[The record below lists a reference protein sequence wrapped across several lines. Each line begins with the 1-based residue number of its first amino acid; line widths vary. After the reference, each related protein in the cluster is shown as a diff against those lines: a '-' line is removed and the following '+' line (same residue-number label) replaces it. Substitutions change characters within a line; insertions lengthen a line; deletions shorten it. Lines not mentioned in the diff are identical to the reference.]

1 MRDLNLYGI
10 SGLHQYVDAENF
22 GLILDNVNAK
32 YNRAIWRQFASWG
45 KPTDDREWKQG
56 IKKTP
61 ILVRASVL
69 GTHSEKP
76 QRSTIGWEFYGGTL
90 PQVGHGFN
98 ITQDD
103 MIELRKNAKLADMTF
118 GEALTD
124 SFVLNSDAMIGGVHN
139 ELSYMVMQAMSTGEI
154 HDIAVDG
161 ARYDFKFQIPDENFM
176 KPVKDWFVWVNQGTE
191 QNPKWVLV
199 ANEDADVVEDFL
211 TFQKYLTDTLSLG
224 VDHWKLS
231 KDLLDKILLH
241 PSVKNS
247 YLVSKYG
254 NNYMNIT
261 IQDGTTTINHDP
273 RMKVVRTELLNWLH
287 NDMKVWP
294 FQEIDF
300 KSRHEEDGK
309 PVADAPAF
317 DIHNMVA
324 ASRAYRPF
332 EIKCMNSI
340 LKDRNKMGAHNDSVR
355 THFVEDRIAVQN
367 VWQDRPMMN
376 IIDCELYAGPV
387 FNNVRD
393 YGIATVWKERA

>member
-1 MRDLNLYGI
+1 MRDMNLYGI

-45 KPTDDREWKQG
+45 DTTDDREWKQG

-69 GTHSEKP
+69 GTHSGKP
-76 QRSTIGWEFYGGTL
+76 QRSTLGWELYGGTL

-98 ITQDD
+98 ITKDD
-103 MIELRKNAKLADMTF
+103 MIELRKVAKLSNLTF

-124 SFVLNSDAMIGGVHN
+124 SFITNSDAMLGGVHN

-154 HDIAVDG
+154 HDVAVDG
-161 ARYDFKFQIPDENFM
+161 ARYDFKFQIPDENFLAPENG
-176 KPVKDWFVWVNQGTE
+176 KEWYVWDTSGAT
-191 QNPKWVLV
+191 PKLV
-199 ANEDADVVEDFL
+199 ANPAADVIEDIL

-231 KDLLDKILLH
+231 KDLLDKIVLH
-241 PSVKNS
+241 PSVLTAYKASKN
-247 YLVSKYG
+247 YFHPENV
-254 NNYMNIT
+254 
-261 IQDGTTTINHDP
+261 
-273 RMKVVRTELLNWLH
+273 KVVRTDVLNWMH

-309 PVADAPAF
+309 PVADDPAF

-332 EIKCMNSI
+332 EMKCMNSI
-340 LKDRNKMGAHNDSVR
+340 LIDRVKMGGLDPSTR
-355 THFVEDRIAVQN
+355 YSFVEGRIAVRNSWQEDPILN
-367 VWQDRPMMN
+367 V
-376 IIDCELYAGPV
+376 IDCELYAGPV
-387 FNNVRD
+387 FNNVHD
-393 YGIATVWKERA
+393 YAIATVWKEYEP

>member
-1 MRDLNLYGI
+1 MRDKNLYGI

-32 YNRAIWRQFASWG
+32 YNKAIWRQFASWG
-45 KPTDDREWKQG
+45 EPTDDREWKQG

-69 GTHSEKP
+69 GTHSGKP
-76 QRSTIGWEFYGGTL
+76 QRSTLGWELYGGTL

-98 ITQDD
+98 ITKDD
-103 MIELRKNAKLADMTF
+103 MIELRKVAKLSNLTF

-124 SFVLNSDAMIGGVHN
+124 SFILNSDAMLGGVHN

-154 HDIAVDG
+154 HDVAVDG

-176 KPVKDWFVWVNQGTE
+176 SPDTGKDWCVWDTSGAT
-191 QNPKWVLV
+191 PKLV
-199 ANEDADVVEDFL
+199 ANNSADVIEDIL

-231 KDLLDKILLH
+231 KDLLDKIVTH
-241 PSVKNS
+241 PSVLTAYKASKNYYNPS
-247 YLVSKYG
+247 QV
-254 NNYMNIT
+254 
-261 IQDGTTTINHDP
+261 
-273 RMKVVRTELLNWLH
+273 KVVRTEVLAWMH
-287 NDMKVWP
+287 NDLKVWP

-309 PVADAPAF
+309 PVADDPAF

-332 EIKCMNSI
+332 EMKCMNSI
-340 LKDRNKMGAHNDSVR
+340 LIDRVKMGGLDPSTR
-355 THFVEDRIAVQN
+355 YSFVEGRIAVRNSWQEDPILN
-367 VWQDRPMMN
+367 V
-376 IIDCELYAGPV
+376 IDCELYAGPV
-387 FNNVRD
+387 FNNVHD
-393 YGIATVWKERA
+393 YGIATVWKDYGG

>member
-1 MRDLNLYGI
+1 MRDMNLYGI

-45 KPTDDREWKQG
+45 EPTDDREWKQG

-69 GTHSEKP
+69 GTHSGKP
-76 QRSTIGWEFYGGTL
+76 QRSTLGWELYGGTL

-98 ITQDD
+98 ITKDD
-103 MIELRKNAKLADMTF
+103 MIELRKVAKLSNLTF

-124 SFVLNSDAMIGGVHN
+124 SFITNSDAMLGGVHN

-154 HDIAVDG
+154 HDVAVDG
-161 ARYDFKFQIPDENFM
+161 ARYDFKFQIPDENFLS
-176 KPVKDWFVWVNQGTE
+176 PDTGKDWYIWDTTGAT
-191 QNPKWVLV
+191 PKLI
-199 ANEDADVVEDFL
+199 ANTSADVIEDIL

-231 KDLLDKILLH
+231 KDLLDKIVLH
-241 PSVKNS
+241 PSVLTAYKASKN
-247 YLVSKYG
+247 YFHPENV
-254 NNYMNIT
+254 
-261 IQDGTTTINHDP
+261 
-273 RMKVVRTELLNWLH
+273 KVVRTDVLNWMH

-309 PVADAPAF
+309 PVADDPAF

-332 EIKCMNSI
+332 EMKCMNSI
-340 LKDRNKMGAHNDSVR
+340 LIDRVKMGGLDPSTR
-355 THFVEDRIAVQN
+355 YSFVEGRIAVRNSWQEDPILN
-367 VWQDRPMMN
+367 V
-376 IIDCELYAGPV
+376 IDCELYAGPV
-387 FNNVRD
+387 FNNVHD
-393 YGIATVWKERA
+393 YAIATVWKEYEP

>member
-1 MRDLNLYGI
+1 MRDKNLYGI
-10 SGLHQYVDAENF
+10 SGLHQFVDAESF

-32 YNRAIWRQFASWG
+32 YNKAIWRQFASWG
-45 KPTDDREWKQG
+45 EPTDDREWKQG

-69 GTHSEKP
+69 GTHSGKP
-76 QRSTIGWEFYGGTL
+76 QRSTLGWELYGGTL

-98 ITQDD
+98 ITKDD
-103 MIELRKNAKLADMTF
+103 MIELRKVAKLSNLTF

-124 SFVLNSDAMIGGVHN
+124 SFILNSDAMLGGVHN

-154 HDIAVDG
+154 HDVAVDG
-161 ARYDFKFQIPDENFM
+161 ARYDFKFQIPDENFLAPDNG
-176 KPVKDWFVWVNQGTE
+176 KEWYIWDTTGGT
-191 QNPKWVLV
+191 PVLV
-199 ANEDADVVEDFL
+199 ANPNADVIEDIL

-231 KDLLDKILLH
+231 KDLLDKIVIH
-241 PSVKNS
+241 PSVLTAYKASKN
-247 YLVSKYG
+247 YFHPEDV
-254 NNYMNIT
+254 
-261 IQDGTTTINHDP
+261 
-273 RMKVVRTELLNWLH
+273 KVVRTDVLNWMH

-309 PVADAPAF
+309 PVADDPAF

-332 EIKCMNSI
+332 EMKCMNSI
-340 LKDRNKMGAHNDSVR
+340 LVDRVKMGGLDPSTR
-355 THFVEDRIAVQN
+355 YSFVEGRIAVRNSWQEDPILN
-367 VWQDRPMMN
+367 V
-376 IIDCELYAGPV
+376 IDCELYAGPV
-387 FNNVRD
+387 FNNVHD
-393 YGIATVWKERA
+393 YGIATVWKEYDG

>member
-1 MRDLNLYGI
+1 MRDKNLYGI

-61 ILVRASVL
+61 ILVRASIL
-69 GTHSEKP
+69 GTHSGKP
-76 QRSTIGWEFYGGTL
+76 QRSTLGWEFYGGTL

-98 ITQDD
+98 ITKDD
-103 MIELRKNAKLADMTF
+103 MIELRKEAKLRNVTF

-124 SFVLNSDAMIGGVHN
+124 SFILNSDAMLGGVHN

-154 HDIAVDG
+154 HDVAVDG
-161 ARYDFKFQIPDENFM
+161 ARYDFKFQIPDENFLAPESG
-176 KPVKDWFVWVNQGTE
+176 KEWYTQDSNGNVT
-191 QNPKWVLV
+191 
-199 ANEDADVVEDFL
+199 ANSNADVVEDIL
-211 TFQKYLTDTLSLG
+211 TFQKYLTKTRNLG

-231 KDLLDKILLH
+231 DDLLDKILKH
-241 PSVKNS
+241 PSVVTAYKASKN
-247 YLVSKYG
+247 YYHPEDV
-254 NNYMNIT
+254 
-261 IQDGTTTINHDP
+261 
-273 RMKVVRTELLNWLH
+273 KVIRGDVLTWLH

-300 KSRHEEDGK
+300 QSRHEEDGK
-309 PVADAPAF
+309 PVADEPAF

-332 EIKCMNSI
+332 EMKCMNSI
-340 LKDRNKMGAHNDSVR
+340 LIDRVKMGGLDPSTR
-355 THFVEDRIAVQN
+355 YSFVEGRIAVRNSWQEDPILN
-367 VWQDRPMMN
+367 V
-376 IIDCELYAGPV
+376 IDCELYAGPV
-387 FNNVRD
+387 FNNVHD
-393 YGIATVWKERA
+393 YGIATVWKDYSE

>member
-32 YNRAIWRQFASWG
+32 YNKAIWRQFASWG

-69 GTHSEKP
+69 GTHSGKP
-76 QRSTIGWEFYGGTL
+76 QRSTTGWEFYGGTL

-98 ITQDD
+98 ITKDD
-103 MIELRKNAKLADMTF
+103 MIELRKAAKLSNITF

-124 SFVLNSDAMIGGVHN
+124 SFIFNSDAMLGGVHN

-154 HDIAVDG
+154 HDVAVDG
-161 ARYDFKFQIPDENFM
+161 ARYDFKFQIPDENFLAPDNGKEWYIWDTSGASPVL
-176 KPVKDWFVWVNQGTE
+176 KPNTS
-191 QNPKWVLV
+191 
-199 ANEDADVVEDFL
+199 ADVIEDIL
-211 TFQKYLTDTLSLG
+211 AFQKYLTETLNLG

-231 KDLLDKILLH
+231 KDLLDKIVLH
-241 PSVKNS
+241 PSVLTAYKASKN
-247 YLVSKYG
+247 YFHPEDV
-254 NNYMNIT
+254 
-261 IQDGTTTINHDP
+261 
-273 RMKVVRTELLNWLH
+273 KVVRTDVLNWMH

-309 PVADAPAF
+309 PVADDPAF

-332 EIKCMNSI
+332 EMKCMNSI
-340 LKDRNKMGAHNDSVR
+340 LVDRVKMGGLDPSTR
-355 THFVEDRIAVQN
+355 YSFVEGRIAVRNSWQEDPILN
-367 VWQDRPMMN
+367 V
-376 IIDCELYAGPV
+376 IDCELYAGPV
-387 FNNVRD
+387 FNNVND
-393 YGIATVWKERA
+393 YGIATVWKDYAG

>member
-1 MRDLNLYGI
+1 MRDMNLYGI

-45 KPTDDREWKQG
+45 EPTDDREWKQG

-69 GTHSEKP
+69 GTHSGKP
-76 QRSTIGWEFYGGTL
+76 QRSTLGWELYGGTL

-98 ITQDD
+98 ITKDD
-103 MIELRKNAKLADMTF
+103 MIELRKVAKLSNLTF

-124 SFVLNSDAMIGGVHN
+124 SFITNSDAMLGGVHN

-154 HDIAVDG
+154 HDVAVDG
-161 ARYDFKFQIPDENFM
+161 ARYDFKFQIPDENFLS
-176 KPVKDWFVWVNQGTE
+176 PDTGKDWYIWDTTSGT
-191 QNPKWVLV
+191 PKLV
-199 ANEDADVVEDFL
+199 ANPAADVIEDIL

-231 KDLLDKILLH
+231 KDLLDKIVLH
-241 PSVKNS
+241 PSVLTAYKASKN
-247 YLVSKYG
+247 YFHPENV
-254 NNYMNIT
+254 
-261 IQDGTTTINHDP
+261 
-273 RMKVVRTELLNWLH
+273 KVVRTDVLNWMH
-287 NDMKVWP
+287 NNMKVWP

-309 PVADAPAF
+309 PVADDPAF

-332 EIKCMNSI
+332 EMKCMNSI
-340 LKDRNKMGAHNDSVR
+340 LIDRVKMGGLDPSTR
-355 THFVEDRIAVQN
+355 YSFVEGRIAVRNSWQEDPILN
-367 VWQDRPMMN
+367 V
-376 IIDCELYAGPV
+376 IDCELYAGPV
-387 FNNVRD
+387 FNNVHD
-393 YGIATVWKERA
+393 YAIATVWKEYEP

>member
-32 YNRAIWRQFASWG
+32 YNKAIWRQFASWG

-69 GTHSEKP
+69 GTHSGKP
-76 QRSTIGWEFYGGTL
+76 QRSTTGWEFYGGTL

-98 ITQDD
+98 ITKDD
-103 MIELRKNAKLADMTF
+103 MIELRKAAKLSNITF

-124 SFVLNSDAMIGGVHN
+124 SFIYNSDAMLGGVHN

-154 HDIAVDG
+154 HDVAVDG
-161 ARYDFKFQIPDENFM
+161 ARYDFKFQIPDENFLAPDSGKEWYIWDTTGASPVL
-176 KPVKDWFVWVNQGTE
+176 KPNT
-191 QNPKWVLV
+191 N
-199 ANEDADVVEDFL
+199 ADVIEDIL
-211 TFQKYLTDTLSLG
+211 AFQKYLTDTLNLG

-231 KDLLDKILLH
+231 KDLLDKIVLH
-241 PSVKNS
+241 PSVLTAYKASKN
-247 YLVSKYG
+247 YFHPEDV
-254 NNYMNIT
+254 
-261 IQDGTTTINHDP
+261 
-273 RMKVVRTELLNWLH
+273 KVVRTDVLNWMH

-309 PVADAPAF
+309 PVADDPAF

-332 EIKCMNSI
+332 EMKCMNSI
-340 LKDRNKMGAHNDSVR
+340 LVDRVKMGGLDPSTR
-355 THFVEDRIAVQN
+355 YSFVEGRIAVRNSWQEDPILN
-367 VWQDRPMMN
+367 V
-376 IIDCELYAGPV
+376 IDCELYAGPV
-387 FNNVRD
+387 FNNVHD
-393 YGIATVWKERA
+393 YGIATVWKDYVGG

>member
-1 MRDLNLYGI
+1 MRDKNLYGI

-32 YNRAIWRQFASWG
+32 YNKAIWRQFASWG
-45 KPTDDREWKQG
+45 EPTDDREWKQG

-69 GTHSEKP
+69 GTHSGKP
-76 QRSTIGWEFYGGTL
+76 QRSTVGWNIYGGTL

-98 ITQDD
+98 ITKDD
-103 MIELRKNAKLADMTF
+103 MIELRKVAKLSNLTF

-124 SFVLNSDAMIGGVHN
+124 SFILNSDAMLGGVHN

-154 HDIAVDG
+154 HDVAVDG

-176 KPVKDWFVWVNQGTE
+176 APDTGKDWYVWDTSGAT
-191 QNPKWVLV
+191 PKLI
-199 ANEDADVVEDFL
+199 ANNSADVIEDIL

-231 KDLLDKILLH
+231 KDLLDKIVNH
-241 PSVKNS
+241 PSVLTAYKASKNYYNPS
-247 YLVSKYG
+247 QV
-254 NNYMNIT
+254 
-261 IQDGTTTINHDP
+261 
-273 RMKVVRTELLNWLH
+273 KVVRTDVLNWMH
-287 NDMKVWP
+287 NDQKVWP

-309 PVADAPAF
+309 PVADEPAF

-332 EIKCMNSI
+332 EMKCMNSI
-340 LKDRNKMGAHNDSVR
+340 LIDRVKMGGLDPSTR
-355 THFVEDRIAVQN
+355 YSFVEGRIAVRNSWQEDPILN
-367 VWQDRPMMN
+367 V
-376 IIDCELYAGPV
+376 IDCELYAGPV
-387 FNNVRD
+387 FNNVHD
-393 YGIATVWKERA
+393 YGIATVWKDYEG

>member
-1 MRDLNLYGI
+1 MRDMNLYGI

-45 KPTDDREWKQG
+45 EPTDDREWKQG

-69 GTHSEKP
+69 GTHSGKP
-76 QRSTIGWEFYGGTL
+76 QRSTLGWELYGGTL

-98 ITQDD
+98 ITKDD
-103 MIELRKNAKLADMTF
+103 MIELRKFAKLSNLTF

-124 SFVLNSDAMIGGVHN
+124 SFITNSDAMLGGVHN

-154 HDIAVDG
+154 HDVAVDG
-161 ARYDFKFQIPDENFM
+161 ARYDFKFQIPDENFLS
-176 KPVKDWFVWVNQGTE
+176 PDTGKDWYIWDTTGAT
-191 QNPKWVLV
+191 PKLI
-199 ANEDADVVEDFL
+199 ANTSADVIEDIL

-231 KDLLDKILLH
+231 KDLLDKIVLH
-241 PSVKNS
+241 PSVLTAYKASKN
-247 YLVSKYG
+247 YFHPENV
-254 NNYMNIT
+254 
-261 IQDGTTTINHDP
+261 
-273 RMKVVRTELLNWLH
+273 KVVRTDVLNWMH

-309 PVADAPAF
+309 PVADDPAF

-332 EIKCMNSI
+332 EMKCMNSI
-340 LKDRNKMGAHNDSVR
+340 LIDRVKMGGLDPSTR
-355 THFVEDRIAVQN
+355 YSFVEGRIAVRNSWQEDPILN
-367 VWQDRPMMN
+367 V
-376 IIDCELYAGPV
+376 IDCELYAGPV
-387 FNNVRD
+387 FNNVHD
-393 YGIATVWKERA
+393 YAIATVWKEYEP

>member
-1 MRDLNLYGI
+1 MRDMNLYGI

-45 KPTDDREWKQG
+45 EPTDDREWKQG

-69 GTHSEKP
+69 GTHSGKP
-76 QRSTIGWEFYGGTL
+76 QRSTLGWELYGGTL

-98 ITQDD
+98 ITKDD
-103 MIELRKNAKLADMTF
+103 MIELRKFAKLSNLTF

-124 SFVLNSDAMIGGVHN
+124 SFILNSDAMLGGVHN

-154 HDIAVDG
+154 HDVAVDG
-161 ARYDFKFQIPDENFM
+161 ARYDFKFQIPDENFLS
-176 KPVKDWFVWVNQGTE
+176 PDTGKDWYIWDTTSGT
-191 QNPKWVLV
+191 PKLV
-199 ANEDADVVEDFL
+199 ANPAADVIEDIL
-211 TFQKYLTDTLSLG
+211 TFQKYLTDTRSLG

-231 KDLLDKILLH
+231 KDLLDKIVLH
-241 PSVKNS
+241 PSVLTAYKASKN
-247 YLVSKYG
+247 YFHPENV
-254 NNYMNIT
+254 
-261 IQDGTTTINHDP
+261 
-273 RMKVVRTELLNWLH
+273 KVVRTDVLNWMH

-309 PVADAPAF
+309 PVADEPAF

-332 EIKCMNSI
+332 EMKCMNSI
-340 LKDRNKMGAHNDSVR
+340 LIDRVKMGGLDPSTR
-355 THFVEDRIAVQN
+355 YSFVEGRIAVRNSWQEDPILN
-367 VWQDRPMMN
+367 V
-376 IIDCELYAGPV
+376 IDCELYAGPV
-387 FNNVRD
+387 FNNVHD
-393 YGIATVWKERA
+393 YAIATVWKEYEP

>member
-10 SGLHQYVDAENF
+10 SGLHEYVGAEDF

-32 YNRAIWRQFASWG
+32 YNGAIWRKFASWG

-69 GTHSEKP
+69 GTHSGKP
-76 QRSTIGWEFYGGTL
+76 QRSTTGWEFYGGTL

-98 ITQDD
+98 ITKDD
-103 MIELRKNAKLADMTF
+103 MIELRKAAKLSNITF

-124 SFVLNSDAMIGGVHN
+124 SFIYNSDAMLGGVHN

-154 HDIAVDG
+154 HDVAVDG
-161 ARYDFKFQIPDENFM
+161 ARYDFKFQIPDENFLAPDSGKEWYIWDTTGASPVL
-176 KPVKDWFVWVNQGTE
+176 KPNTS
-191 QNPKWVLV
+191 
-199 ANEDADVVEDFL
+199 ADVIEDIL
-211 TFQKYLTDTLSLG
+211 AFQKYLTDTLNLG

-231 KDLLDKILLH
+231 KDLLDKIVLH
-241 PSVKNS
+241 PSVLTAYKASKN
-247 YLVSKYG
+247 YFHPEDV
-254 NNYMNIT
+254 
-261 IQDGTTTINHDP
+261 
-273 RMKVVRTELLNWLH
+273 KVVRTDVLNWMH

-309 PVADAPAF
+309 PVADDPAF

-332 EIKCMNSI
+332 EMKCMNSI
-340 LKDRNKMGAHNDSVR
+340 LVDRVKMGGLDPSTR
-355 THFVEDRIAVQN
+355 YSFVEGRIAVRNSWQEDPILN
-367 VWQDRPMMN
+367 V
-376 IIDCELYAGPV
+376 IDCELYAGPV
-387 FNNVRD
+387 FNNVHD
-393 YGIATVWKERA
+393 YGIATVWKDYEG

>member
-1 MRDLNLYGI
+1 MRDMNLYGI

-45 KPTDDREWKQG
+45 EPTDDREWKQG

-69 GTHSEKP
+69 GTHSGKP
-76 QRSTIGWEFYGGTL
+76 QRSTLGWEMYGGTL

-98 ITQDD
+98 ITKDD
-103 MIELRKNAKLADMTF
+103 LIELRKVAKLRNITF

-124 SFVLNSDAMIGGVHN
+124 SFILNSDAMLGGVHN

-154 HDIAVDG
+154 HDVAVDG
-161 ARYDFKFQIPDENFM
+161 ARYDFKFQIPDENFLS
-176 KPVKDWFVWVNQGTE
+176 PDTGKDWYIWDTTSGT
-191 QNPKWVLV
+191 PKLI
-199 ANEDADVVEDFL
+199 ANTSADVIEDIL

-231 KDLLDKILLH
+231 KDLLDKIVLH
-241 PSVKNS
+241 PSVLTAYKASKN
-247 YLVSKYG
+247 YFHPENV
-254 NNYMNIT
+254 
-261 IQDGTTTINHDP
+261 
-273 RMKVVRTELLNWLH
+273 KVVRTDVLNWMH

-309 PVADAPAF
+309 PVADEPAF

-332 EIKCMNSI
+332 EMKCMNSI
-340 LKDRNKMGAHNDSVR
+340 LIDRVKMGGLDPSTR
-355 THFVEDRIAVQN
+355 YSFVEGRIAVRNSWQEDPILN
-367 VWQDRPMMN
+367 V
-376 IIDCELYAGPV
+376 IDCELYAGPV
-387 FNNVRD
+387 FNNVHD
-393 YGIATVWKERA
+393 YAIATVWKEYEP

>member
-1 MRDLNLYGI
+1 MRDMNLYGI

-45 KPTDDREWKQG
+45 EPTDDREWKQG

-69 GTHSEKP
+69 GTHSGKP
-76 QRSTIGWEFYGGTL
+76 QRSTLGWELYGGTL

-98 ITQDD
+98 ITKDD
-103 MIELRKNAKLADMTF
+103 MIELRKVAKLSNLTF
-118 GEALTD
+118 GETLTD
-124 SFVLNSDAMIGGVHN
+124 SFITNSDAMLGGVHN

-154 HDIAVDG
+154 HDVAVDG
-161 ARYDFKFQIPDENFM
+161 ARYDFKFQIPDENFLS
-176 KPVKDWFVWVNQGTE
+176 PDTGKDWYIWDTTSGT
-191 QNPKWVLV
+191 PKLV
-199 ANEDADVVEDFL
+199 ANPAADVIEDIL

-231 KDLLDKILLH
+231 KDLLDKIVLH
-241 PSVKNS
+241 PSVLTAYKASKN
-247 YLVSKYG
+247 YFHPENV
-254 NNYMNIT
+254 
-261 IQDGTTTINHDP
+261 
-273 RMKVVRTELLNWLH
+273 KVVRTDVLNWMH

-309 PVADAPAF
+309 PVADDPAF

-332 EIKCMNSI
+332 EMKCMNSI
-340 LKDRNKMGAHNDSVR
+340 LVDRVKMGGLDPSTR
-355 THFVEDRIAVQN
+355 YSFVEGRIAVRNSWQEDPILN
-367 VWQDRPMMN
+367 V
-376 IIDCELYAGPV
+376 IDCELYAGPV
-387 FNNVRD
+387 FNNVHD
-393 YGIATVWKERA
+393 YAIATVWKEYEP

>member
-1 MRDLNLYGI
+1 MRDMNLYGI

-45 KPTDDREWKQG
+45 EPTDDREWKQG

-69 GTHSEKP
+69 GTHSGKP
-76 QRSTIGWEFYGGTL
+76 QRSTLGWEMYGGTL

-98 ITQDD
+98 ITKDD
-103 MIELRKNAKLADMTF
+103 MIELRKVAKLRNITF

-124 SFVLNSDAMIGGVHN
+124 SFILNSDAMLGGVHN

-154 HDIAVDG
+154 HDVAVDG
-161 ARYDFKFQIPDENFM
+161 ARYDFKFQIPDENFLS
-176 KPVKDWFVWVNQGTE
+176 PDTGKDWYIWDATGGT
-191 QNPKWVLV
+191 PKLI
-199 ANEDADVVEDFL
+199 ANTSADVIEDIL

-231 KDLLDKILLH
+231 KDLLDKICLH
-241 PSVKNS
+241 PSVRAAYLASKNLNEAS
-247 YLVSKYG
+247 MA
-254 NNYMNIT
+254 NYKI
-261 IQDGTTTINHDP
+261 
-273 RMKVVRTELLNWLH
+273 VRTELLAWMH
-287 NDMKVWP
+287 NDLKVWP

-309 PVADAPAF
+309 PVADEPAF

-332 EIKCMNSI
+332 EMKCMNSI
-340 LKDRNKMGAHNDSVR
+340 LIDRVKMGGLDPSTR
-355 THFVEDRIAVQN
+355 YSFVEGRIAVRNSWQEDPILN
-367 VWQDRPMMN
+367 V
-376 IIDCELYAGPV
+376 IDCELYAGPV
-387 FNNVRD
+387 FNNVHD
-393 YGIATVWKERA
+393 YAIATVWKEYEP